1 MSNSISIPNPSST
14 VTAPFSMVRTVAM
27 VGVEAMEPR
36 WLGGDTTAIS
46 SSASGKLSSSGANVG
61 GVEELEE
68 LVDFEAVGD
77 DEDED
82 EDDVEVFTVVVVA
95 VVAVEV
101 GAAAAVEVRIGI

>member
-1 MSNSISIPNPSST
+1 MSKSMSIPKPSST

-36 WLGGDTTAIS
+36 WFGGDTTAIS
-46 SSASGKLSSSGANVG
+46 SSASGKGSSSGASVG

-68 LVDFEAVGD
+68 LVDFEAVGE

-82 EDDVEVFTVVVVA
+82 EADVEVFAVVVVVVVA
-95 VVAVEV
+95 VEV
-101 GAAAAVEVRIGI
+101 TTATAEVRLGI